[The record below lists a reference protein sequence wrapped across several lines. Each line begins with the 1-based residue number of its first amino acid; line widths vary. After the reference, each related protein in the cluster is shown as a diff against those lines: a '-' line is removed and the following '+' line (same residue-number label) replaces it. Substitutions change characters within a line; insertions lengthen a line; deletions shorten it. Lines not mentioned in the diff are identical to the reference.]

1 MFRKYKRLLYL
12 LYSSLILATT
22 STASAQTDANLPYKK
37 IPAYPAAYT
46 PGAVIAR
53 TIDGLGYRYYWAT
66 EGLREVD
73 VAYAPSA
80 DARSSRQTL
89 EHIYSLS
96 LMVLQTARNEAFTR
110 PEHLEALNLED
121 LREQTLRNIEMA
133 STLFLPMQEADVE
146 QLAIFFNAERKLQL
160 PLWHLLNGPLADAL
174 YHTGQVV
181 SFRRSSGNPM
191 NPKVNVFMG
200 NTGD

>member
-1 MFRKYKRLLYL
+1 MYF
-12 LYSSLILATT
+12 IVGLATT
-22 STASAQTDANLPYKK
+22 STACAQTAANLPYKE

-96 LMVLQTARNEAFTR
+96 FMVLQSARNEAFIR
-110 PEHLEALNLED
+110 PKNVDALNFEE

-146 QLAIFFNAERKLQL
+146 QLAIFFNAERKPQL

-174 YHTGQVV
+174 YHTGQMA

-200 NTGD
+200 KTGD